1 MSRYLSC
8 AWVRPPGAGLGV
20 SDGAGVGLG
29 GIVPRSGTM
38 VPVIA
43 VAVTVPAGVVVA
55 VTAVALAVE
64 ALGSGVVRSDAAPP
78 HPATRATPSTS
89 TTARMCYERR
99 GAPDGSRSR
108 CPGRRR
114 RT

>member
-20 SDGAGVGLG
+20 GDAAGVGLG
-29 GIVPRSGTM
+29 GIVPTPGTI

-43 VAVTVPAGVVVA
+43 VAVTVPAGVMVA
-55 VTAVALAVE
+55 VMAVALGAE
-64 ALGSGVVRSDAAPP
+64 TLGSGVVRSDAAPP

-89 TTARMCYERR
+89 TKARMR
-99 GAPDGSRSR
+99 
-108 CPGRRR
+108 
-114 RT
+114 